1 MQQRILVVT
10 EEDITVEAKIIL
22 YIDRVVISFIY
33 NSITYTSEFQMLI
46 TPENI
51 DYVLTFAEWEVKEKL
66 SDILFEQEVERLCEN
81 GFI

>member
-22 YIDRVVISFIY
+22 YIDRVVINFIY